1 MRNLFFIAVLLCA
14 AVNITSAQ
22 TAVVERPNPAPTKS
36 ICLVQKGYEND
47 QLSYSARY
55 NAAGH
60 VQESKTY
67 KNGQLKWQRFI
78 ERADAEGRILEARL
92 IDSIE
97 KKVFIN
103 KFTRDAKGYVQ
114 TVERF
119 EVTEG
124 AAPVLIERSVYENNP
139 AFANV
144 ITKITRY
151 DGSGNLIEVT
161 NIENLDANGS
171 SKSVTT
177 DKDGVVTKTEMWKR
191 DDKISGRQFVDA
203 FPYQWIHNRVE
214 YTLTKADGTVDA
226 SSSKDDNRVLNAQG
240 YTTSLTTRY
249 ADGRVSNFRYEYDC
263 R

>member
-1 MRNLFFIAVLLCA
+1 MRNLFFIAALLCTA
-14 AVNITSAQ
+14 INIASAQ
-22 TAVVERPNPAPTKS
+22 TAVGKQANAVPTKP
-36 ICLVQKGYEND
+36 ICLIQKGYEND
-47 QLSYSARY
+47 QLFFSARY

-67 KNGQLKWQRFI
+67 KNGQLKWHRFI

-151 DGSGNLIEVT
+151 DGSGNLMEVT

-171 SKSVTT
+171 SKSVVT
-177 DKDGVVTKTEMWKR
+177 DKAGKVIKTEVWKR

-203 FPYQWIHNRVE
+203 FPYMWIHNRIE
-214 YTLTKADGTVDA
+214 YSVTNADGTLDPT
-226 SSSKDDNRVLNAQG
+226 SNKDENRVLNAQG
-240 YTTSLTTRY
+240 YTTSLTARY
-249 ADGRVSNFRYEYDC
+249 ADGHVSNFRYEYEC

>member
-1 MRNLFFIAVLLCA
+1 MRNLFFIAALLCA
-14 AVNITSAQ
+14 AVSIAAAQ
-22 TAVVERPNPAPTKS
+22 TAVGKQPNPVPTKS

-47 QLSYSARY
+47 QLFYTTRF

-60 VQESKTY
+60 IQESKEY
-67 KNGQLKWQRFI
+67 KNGQLKTHRI
-78 ERADAEGRILEARL
+78 IVRADAEGRILEARL

-97 KKVFIN
+97 KKIFVD
-103 KFTRDAKGYVQ
+103 KFSRDARGYVQ
-114 TVERF
+114 AAERF
-119 EVTEG
+119 DMTNG
-124 AAPVLIERSVYENNP
+124 AAPVLVARSVYENNP
-139 AFANV
+139 TSPCV

-151 DGSGNLIEVT
+151 DGSGNLKEVT
-161 NIENLDANGS
+161 SIECLDANGS

-177 DKDGVVTKTEMWKR
+177 DKAGKVTKTEVWKR

-203 FPYQWIHNRVE
+203 FPYQWIHNRIE
-214 YTLTKADGTVDA
+214 FTLTNADGAVDP
-226 SSSKDDNRVLNAQG
+226 SSNKDENRVYNAQG